1 ETRTWRFHEN
11 PLPTPDC
18 RPGHAR
24 PGDLR
29 PPRRRQKID
38 ARRAGRGR
46 RAGRRVP
53 ERLPGPGRRRAEEGP
68 RAGGR
73 LPAGQVQVAAGAR
86 DPLGERSLPAHR
98 LRQLRPDQGRHRH
111 GAARRGRLRRQHAE
125 VGHADDRQGRH
136 QEDPRGL
143 LRPRSRGGEGRQGR
157 RPGQE
162 SSVLRPRDERA
173 GRPDDHHRSQQRA
186 HGPGSRLRALERRG
200 PPLEHEA
207 RGLTAPTRPG
217 RRASS
222 SIRES
227 RRYRGRA
234 MRRRSGSLWWAWVM
248 VAGACGGGS
257 PEHGVSST
265 GGSGGTPAQGGSTG
279 AAGTGGPAGTGGAG
293 AGGLAARRPW
303 PDSTAKT
310 LILADQLPDGLTAAQ
325 QQFVVGHLVG
335 TQKLTLAQSQPLRAL
350 APDFL
355 VLHYHLAI
363 WQSAPAVTFIVDGMS
378 WGNDY
383 PTVTMNES
391 WFWHDQSGQR
401 VAATGD
407 DDGLFADSASPD
419 LLQWEAQSP
428 PEPRLAGTGARD
440 TAIAELG
447 GETYVEAWQAF
458 MTDFNAALAATGV
471 PLIPNTGSFTTSWD
485 TTDYSLTA
493 GVFVEGF
500 ADPTFAPAD
509 WQRSMNQIL
518 ALVGKHKIV
527 IV

>member
-1 ETRTWRFHEN
+1 
-11 PLPTPDC
+11 
-18 RPGHAR
+18 
-24 PGDLR
+24 
-29 PPRRRQKID
+29 
-38 ARRAGRGR
+38 
-46 RAGRRVP
+46 
-53 ERLPGPGRRRAEEGP
+53 
-68 RAGGR
+68 
-73 LPAGQVQVAAGAR
+73 
-86 DPLGERSLPAHR
+86 
-98 LRQLRPDQGRHRH
+98 
-111 GAARRGRLRRQHAE
+111 
-125 VGHADDRQGRH
+125 
-136 QEDPRGL
+136 
-143 LRPRSRGGEGRQGR
+143 
-157 RPGQE
+157 
-162 SSVLRPRDERA
+162 
-173 GRPDDHHRSQQRA
+173 
-186 HGPGSRLRALERRG
+186 
-200 PPLEHEA
+200 
-207 RGLTAPTRPG
+207 
-217 RRASS
+217 
-222 SIRES
+222 
-227 RRYRGRA
+227 

-265 GGSGGTPAQGGSTG
+265 GGGGGTPAQGGSTG
-279 AAGTGGPAGTGGAG
+279 AAGMGGTAGTGGAG
-293 AGGLAARRPW
+293 AGGMAARRPW

-350 APDFL
+350 APNFL

-391 WFWHDQSGQR
+391 WFWHNQSGQR
-401 VAATGD
+401 VAATDDGKLLMNVGDAGFAAYWKSSILAQIAAGD

-527 IV
+527 IVQNYLDDPTEVATRLYYLANYLLVRGDRSYLDYFAGGPLEWYPEWEVDLGAPVATAATVGDLATGGAYEREFANGWAVVNPTASAATLTFPASARLVTPQGGGAIDAAGDEPGSITYGSAASLTLEPSTAAIILK